1 MGFFFIVEN
10 QEPIKL
16 AALNGE
22 WEIVIDKVSL
32 DKNNLMKTK

>member
-1 MGFFFIVEN
+1 MTSSKMGFFSHIYIYNYYIVEN

-22 WEIVIDKVSL
+22 WE
-32 DKNNLMKTK
+32 NCYR